1 MAASPALTPVTPILN
16 PPMNPPLL
24 QPHTHSQAIA
34 RFLPPFSFPDDT
46 ARALEGE
53 FCSAQFPE
61 ANCRAYQESFGEKEN
76 RSYYYRKK
84 TTTLKPCKKNMK
96 PEKTI

>member
-1 MAASPALTPVTPILN
+1 MVASPALTAVTPILN

-24 QPHTHSQAIA
+24 QPYTHSQGIVQ
-34 RFLPPFSFPDDT
+34 FLLPFSFPNDNT
-46 ARALEGE
+46 RALEGD
-53 FCSAQFPE
+53 FFSAQFPE
-61 ANCRAYQESFGEKEN
+61 ANSRAHQENVGEKEN

-84 TTTLKPCKKNMK
+84 TTTLNPCKKNMK